1 MLPTLDEVLALP
13 AFVAADHEVLV
24 GRAGDVVV
32 RWVHSSEV
40 YEMGGLLA
48 GGELLLTTGLGLEGR
63 SEDQIARYVDRIAD
77 SGCAAVAFEVG
88 RSFLEIPP
96 VMVRIARERGLGL
109 VVLREVVPFHRM
121 VEEFH
126 ELLVRRKVG
135 APRGSEPAWQE
146 LIGLVAAGQGI
157 QTLLNATARLA
168 GCPVGVVDLDGRG
181 LHRSAEVG
189 LPPRP
194 TASFHVEVRAGAQR
208 LGRLEV
214 HGAETT
220 RRRAVAERAALAVAI
235 QLGPATRQG
244 SLPSWGQSIVTDL
257 AAGELLSDGE
267 LADRCRAADWPLL
280 PGTHLLVMCV
290 DVEARTPPAQLLPAV
305 QDAARAELGPCLVGT
320 VEHGVIV
327 VARGW
332 TTPARARWRSVG
344 ERVLAA
350 LRAKGH
356 GPAVRTVGLADPVAE
371 PGDAARA
378 VARARQV
385 THLARRSGV
394 RGRVLAPSDM
404 AAYGFLATHA
414 DAAQLAGFVEGVLGA
429 LFEHESRTGA
439 RLVETVEALLRS
451 GMSKARAAD
460 VLGIRRQSVYARVER
475 AEDLLGARLDD
486 PDVQLAVG
494 MALVAW
500 RLRTGGWLD
509 PGGRPARLAGK
520 RG

>member
-194 TASFHVEVRAGAQR
+194 TASFHVE
-208 LGRLEV
+208 
-214 HGAETT
+214 
-220 RRRAVAERAALAVAI
+220 
-235 QLGPATRQG
+235 
-244 SLPSWGQSIVTDL
+244 
-257 AAGELLSDGE
+257 
-267 LADRCRAADWPLL
+267 
-280 PGTHLLVMCV
+280 
-290 DVEARTPPAQLLPAV
+290 
-305 QDAARAELGPCLVGT
+305 
-320 VEHGVIV
+320 
-327 VARGW
+327 
-332 TTPARARWRSVG
+332 
-344 ERVLAA
+344 
-350 LRAKGH
+350 
-356 GPAVRTVGLADPVAE
+356 
-371 PGDAARA
+371 
-378 VARARQV
+378 
-385 THLARRSGV
+385 
-394 RGRVLAPSDM
+394 
-404 AAYGFLATHA
+404 
-414 DAAQLAGFVEGVLGA
+414 
-429 LFEHESRTGA
+429 
-439 RLVETVEALLRS
+439 
-451 GMSKARAAD
+451 
-460 VLGIRRQSVYARVER
+460 
-475 AEDLLGARLDD
+475 
-486 PDVQLAVG
+486 
-494 MALVAW
+494 
-500 RLRTGGWLD
+500 
-509 PGGRPARLAGK
+509 
-520 RG
+520 